1 MGDYKKFIETNFP
14 NSGLN
19 NNSSLETL
27 YKRICENNAL
37 TDVLGKYILNFI
49 SEHPEIKPEFVFYN
63 NYAAYTNKLL
73 LYLPLGDYSSIHF
86 CLRSSIEQILK
97 FLYSC
102 YFSHDFNHIKKTSFR
117 FLKENFRE
125 LNTIPEPCKKS
136 IELLLKY
143 YGSFSNAVH
152 LKVKDTMEITFLED
166 MIKSTDINLSRIN
179 DWLIDIINS
188 YQIIICYKFQIK
200 QEDLSTSDIIRL
212 RNNTSK
218 KRFSNILSQMY
229 KSSSLP

>member
-1 MGDYKKFIETNFP
+1 MENYKKFIETNFP
-14 NSGLN
+14 NSGLSN
-19 NNSSLETL
+19 NPSLETL
-27 YKRICENNAL
+27 YKRICENNVL
-37 TDVLGKYILNFI
+37 TDVLSKYILNSI
-49 SEHPEIKPEFVFYN
+49 DEHPELKPELIFFYN
-63 NYAAYTNKLL
+63 YVAYANKLL
-73 LYLPLGDYSSIHF
+73 LYLPLGDFSSIHF
-86 CLRSSIEQILK
+86 CLRSSIEQMLK

-117 FLKENFRE
+117 YLKENFRD

-136 IELLLKY
+136 IDLLLKY

-152 LKVKDTMEITFLED
+152 LKVKDTMQITFLED
-166 MIKSTDINLSRIN
+166 MIKSTDINLSKIN

-188 YQIIICYKFQIK
+188 YQIIICDKFQIK

-229 KSSSLP
+229 KPSLLP